1 MTRTVKRVAAIHDLS
16 GFGRASLTAIIPILS
31 YMGIQVCPMPTA
43 VLSTH
48 TTDFDDY
55 SFVDLTDNMQAFMD
69 HWKKINLEFDA
80 IYTGFLGSPRQVEI
94 ISEFIREFS
103 NENTV
108 VLIDPVMGD
117 EGKLYQTM
125 DNKMV
130 ESMRELIKSADI
142 ITPNFTEAAYLLNK
156 KYDVN
161 LDEETI
167 KSWILELAAM
177 GPDIVIMTSVPESK
191 DKGVINVI
199 VYEKRLNKFWKVTN
213 EYIPV
218 SYPGTG
224 DSFAS
229 AILGRILKGDN
240 LPEAVGRGMQFVTS
254 AIKESYG
261 FNYPT
266 REGILIEKSL
276 EVLNLPFMNGSYKL
290 I

>member
-55 SFVDLTDNMQAFMD
+55 SFVDLTDNMQAFME
-69 HWKKINLEFDA
+69 HWRKINLEFDA

>member
-1 MTRTVKRVAAIHDLS
+1 MTRSVKRVAAIHDLS
-16 GFGRASLTAIIPILS
+16 GFGRASLTAIIPIMS

-48 TTDFDDY
+48 TTDFHEY
-55 SFVDLTDNMQAFMD
+55 SFVDLTDSMQDFMN

-80 IYTGFLGSPRQVEI
+80 IYTGFLGSPRQVKI
-94 ISEFIREFS
+94 ISDFVKEFS
-103 NENTV
+103 SDSTL

-117 EGKLYQTM
+117 EGELYQTM
-125 DNKMV
+125 NSEMV
-130 ESMRELIKSADI
+130 KSMRELIKSADI
-142 ITPNFTEAAYLLNK
+142 ITPNFTEAAYLLDK
-156 KYDVN
+156 DYN
-161 LDEETI
+161 LELNEETI
-167 KSWILELAAM
+167 KEWILELANM
-177 GPDIVIMTSVPESK
+177 GPDIVIMTSVPENK
-191 DKGVINVI
+191 DKNTISVIA
-199 VYEKRLNKFWKVTN
+199 YEKKLNKFWKITS

-240 LPEAVGRGMQFVTS
+240 LPQAVGRGMQFITS

-261 FNYPT
+261 FDYPT

-276 EVLNLPFMNGSYKL
+276 EVLNLPFMNGNYKL

>member
-55 SFVDLTDNMQAFMD
+55 SFVDLTDSMQAFME
-69 HWKKINLEFDA
+69 HWRKINLEFDA